1 MGRHFEVRAKSMAAT
16 AAKKSAI
23 NMRASREIYMAA
35 RSGIPDINNNLAL
48 RSVVDKWKGQSVPK
62 DVIERAIKKAS
73 GGGSENYIEGRYEAF
88 GPGGS
93 FVIIDTLSDNVNRAL
108 SEVRTVLSKKGGHLG
123 SVLFN
128 FFETGSFIFKAQN
141 VEEIEET
148 LILGD
153 VDVQEVSA
161 EDDYINVLVAPVDFQ
176 KAKDVLSELGIEE
189 YETCELTL
197 LANEQIEL
205 EDPEDRKKFEELLN
219 ALDEIPDVQSVYH
232 NVNL

>member
-1 MGRHFEVRAKSMAAT
+1 MGRHFEVRAKSMAAS

-35 RSGIPDINNNLAL
+35 RSGVPDINHNLAL

-62 DVIERAIKKAS
+62 DVIERAIKKAAGS
-73 GGGSENYIEGRYEAF
+73 DSENYIEGRYEAF

-93 FVIIDTLSDNVNRAL
+93 FVVIDTLSDNVNRAL

-128 FFETGSFIFKAQN
+128 FFETGSFIFKAEN
-141 VEEIEET
+141 VEEIEEA

-161 EDDYINVLVAPVDFQ
+161 EDGYINVLVTPVDFQ

-189 YETCELTL
+189 YETCEITL

-219 ALDEIPDVQSVYH
+219 ALDETPDVQSVHH